1 MLVIRDP
8 LRWSLHALPASAW
21 ILSRYSGFLLQFKVT
36 HVWLGCDSKLAECE
50 CVAQLQRGEVELVQG
65 AVPSEL
71 SDTPVV
77 HELITAGRRCAVI
90 GKGTVWTVWEKLEK
104 NTIKKNVH

>member
-1 MLVIRDP
+1 M
-8 LRWSLHALPASAW
+8 
-21 ILSRYSGFLLQFKVT
+21 
-36 HVWLGCDSKLAECE
+36 
-50 CVAQLQRGEVELVQG
+50 ELVQG
-65 AVPSEL
+65 AVPSKL